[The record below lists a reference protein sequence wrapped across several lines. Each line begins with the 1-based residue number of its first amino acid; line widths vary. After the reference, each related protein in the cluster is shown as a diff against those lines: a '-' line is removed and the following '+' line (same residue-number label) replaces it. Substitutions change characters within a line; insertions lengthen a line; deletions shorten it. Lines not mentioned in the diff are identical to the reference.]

1 MKDRE
6 RTRSR
11 SFIAFNARLPGI
23 HEMNI
28 TFFAH
33 ELMNPLRTMRGL
45 LFIKLSLLPNKK
57 LQPQSSL
64 FHKHKVCAEIG
75 CANGAGNSCTS

>member
-1 MKDRE
+1 MFE
-6 RTRSR
+6 ITS
-11 SFIAFNARLPGI
+11 PG
-23 HEMNI
+23 NV
-28 TFFAH
+28 
-33 ELMNPLRTMRGL
+33 
-45 LFIKLSLLPNKK
+45 IKLNLMT